1 MFITIIKNA
10 INERSELIPA
20 LIVVDMLKDTFDGHP
35 DAFISK
41 EALKF
46 VPDINR
52 LSAIFRE
59 KGFPVIFSCDSFLED
74 DFIFQGKMKPH
85 SIKGTEGA
93 KVIDQL
99 DQEANDIV
107 SEKPR
112 FSAFFK
118 TDIDQTLRALGCDT
132 VVVTGISTHI
142 CVLSTV
148 IDAVAFGF
156 EAILLKDCC
165 AAHTPDIHHR
175 IIEIYENTPIYPLI
189 RVMSSEAFI
198 QCMKTEKALPCRK
211 RP

>member
-1 MFITIIKNA
+1 MV
-10 INERSELIPA
+10 PA
-20 LIVVDMLKDTFDGHP
+20 LIIVDMLKDTFEGHP

-46 VPDINR
+46 VPAINR
-52 LSAIFRE
+52 LSSIFRK

-99 DQEANDIV
+99 AREVNDIV

-148 IDAVAFGF
+148 IDTVAFDF
-156 EAILLKDCC
+156 KAILLKDCC
-165 AAHTPDIHHR
+165 AAHTSEIHHR
-175 IIEIYENTPIYPLI
+175 VIEIYENTPIYPLI
-189 RVMSSEAFI
+189 KVMSSEAFI
-198 QCMKTEKALPCRK
+198 KYLETEEALPCRN
-211 RP
+211 RS